1 MLTTIFLGT
10 CVAVQG
16 NFVERLAN
24 GFVTVR
30 VGDRL
35 YTGRPAALVRAA

>member
-1 MLTTIFLGT
+1 MLTTVFLGS

-16 NFVERLAN
+16 EFVKRLAN

-35 YTGRPAALVRAA
+35 YSGRPA

>member
-16 NFVERLAN
+16 TFVKRLAN

-30 VGDRL
+30 VGEQF
-35 YTGRPAALVRAA
+35 YTGRPASLVRAA